1 LSRWIEARGGNPFME
16 LTVPQASIKLVQA
29 VGRLIRT
36 EEDYGRI
43 TIMDNRLTTQ
53 RYGKRLL
60 DALPPFK
67 RL

>member
-1 LSRWIEARGGNPFME
+1 
-16 LTVPQASIKLVQA
+16 